1 MYIYTN
7 ILTSIMMKSV
17 DESVDNI
24 IKKYRGNPPNSN
36 DDVMLV
42 SVKYKYGISNWTF
55 IILIIMILFVLLI
68 LSNLIIPIDILF
80 I

>member
-24 IKKYRGNPPNSN
+24 IKKYRENPPNSN

-42 SVKYKYGISNWTF
+42 SVKYKYGISNWIF
-55 IILIIMILFVLLI
+55 IILIIMIIFVLLI
-68 LSNLIIPIDILF
+68 LLNLIIPIDILF